1 MCYHWTMKKR
11 SSPNAN
17 QAPLPASSSAAS
29 ALPKSAPLKVS
40 SCILSIK
47 RRVAEFHRRG
57 LSGVGT
63 SAQHHPPLIPRTF
76 DALSLMYRAEPD
88 PDRLSGIT
96 APHDYIRLGTT
107 DQSILNAFEAEMTS
121 QRAAEPLPIG
131 RLSYTHYRA
140 IHRHFFQDVYA
151 WAGKDFDGA
160 HVKRKQRVL
169 LPGEHRPG
177 NAPAF

>member
-1 MCYHWTMKKR
+1 MLTR
-11 SSPNAN
+11 
-17 QAPLPASSSAAS
+17 
-29 ALPKSAPLKVS
+29 
-40 SCILSIK
+40 
-47 RRVAEFHRRG
+47 
-57 LSGVGT
+57 
-63 SAQHHPPLIPRTF
+63 
-76 DALSLMYRAEPD
+76 MYGAEPD
-88 PDRLSGIT
+88 PYCYPGTTVLIN
-96 APHDYIRLGTT
+96 RLGTT

-151 WAGKDFDGA
+151 WAGKDSDGA